1 MKEKID
7 INNWIRKDHFNFF
20 STFEEPFFGV
30 TVEVDCT
37 ATYQEAKENNLSFF
51 LLYLHKSLLAVN
63 RVEPF
68 SYRII
73 NGEVWKYDT
82 VNAAATINRP
92 NGTFGFGYLD
102 FYEDF
107 EDFKTEA
114 GKEIEKVQATTG
126 LIPSSS
132 GENVIHYSALPWL
145 NFTSLSHARNYAHH
159 DSCPKI
165 SFGKVREEKGR
176 KIMPLSIH
184 VNHALMDGY
193 HVGEFVET
201 YQDLLSKKS
210 LNPSFSPA
218 LK

>member
-7 INNWIRKDHFNFF
+7 INTWIRKDHFKFF
-20 STFEEPFFGV
+20 SAFEEPFFGV
-30 TVEVDCT
+30 TVDVDCT
-37 ATYQEAKENNLSFF
+37 ATYKEAKEKTVSFF
-51 LLYLHKSLLAVN
+51 LLYLHKSLLAAN
-63 RVEPF
+63 QIEPF

-73 NGEVWKYDT
+73 DGEVWKYDK

-92 NGTFGFGYLD
+92 NGTFGFGYMD

-107 EDFKTEA
+107 DNFKAEA
-114 GKEIEKVQATTG
+114 NKEIEKVQATTG

-145 NFTSLSHARNYAHH
+145 NFSSLSHARNFSYQ

-165 SFGKVREEKGR
+165 SFGKVRDENGK
-176 KIMPLSIH
+176 KIMPVSIH

-193 HVGEFVET
+193 NVAQFVDA
-201 YQDLLSKKS
+201 YQDLLNRKE
-210 LNPSFSPA
+210 LVQQV
-218 LK
+218 

>member
-7 INNWIRKDHFNFF
+7 IDTWIRKDHFKFF
-20 STFEEPFFGV
+20 STFGEPFFGV
-30 TVEVDCT
+30 TVDVDCT
-37 ATYQEAKENNLSFF
+37 LTYKEAKEKAVSFF
-51 LLYLHKSLLAVN
+51 LLYLHKSLVAANVI
-63 RVEPF
+63 EPF

-73 NGEVWKYDT
+73 DGEVWKYSN

-107 EDFKTEA
+107 NDFKLA
-114 GKEIEKVQATTG
+114 ADQEIEEVKATTG
-126 LIPSSS
+126 LIPSAS

-145 NFTSLSHARNYAHH
+145 NFTSLSHARNFAFQ

-165 SFGKVREEKGR
+165 SFGKVRDENGK
-176 KIMPLSIH
+176 KIMPVSIH

-193 HVGEFVET
+193 HVAQFVDA
-201 YQDLLSKKS
+201 YQDLLNNK
-210 LNPSFSPA
+210 
-218 LK
+218 